1 MTVHIIRSAIL
12 VIAVLLIG
20 LMTLTYGASVVMH

>member
-12 VIAVLLIG
+12 VIAVLLVG
-20 LMTLTYGASVVMH
+20 LLTLTYTAGVVMH

>member
-1 MTVHIIRSAIL
+1 MTAHIIRSAIL

-20 LMTLTYGASVVMH
+20 LMTLTYGASVVMY

>member
-1 MTVHIIRSAIL
+1 MTLHIIRSAIL
-12 VIAVLLIG
+12 VIAVLLVG